1 VIDCSIAKVP
11 NITFFGRIIYRC
23 SNLLVMTA
31 MISGVYTLR
40 ELEKSIASDPDNW
53 RPIVF
58 TNGCFD
64 ILHAGHVRY
73 LQAAKN
79 LGRSL
84 VVGLNSDASVQGI
97 KPQQP
102 GLPPR
107 PIVPENQRAEVLA
120 ALKPVDAVVIFSEIT
135 ATKLINILKPDIY
148 VKGGDYKL
156 ETLPEAPAVIA
167 GGGKISLIE
176 IEVPSSTS
184 AIVKRILQ
192 LGA

>member
-1 VIDCSIAKVP
+1 MI
-11 NITFFGRIIYRC
+11 NRC
-23 SNLLVMTA
+23 FKSLVLA
-31 MISGVYTLR
+31 IMISGVYTLR
-40 ELEKSIASDPDNW
+40 ELELKIASDPERW

-73 LQAAKN
+73 LQAAKT

-84 VVGLNSDASVQGI
+84 VVGLNSDASVQAI

-120 ALKPVDAVVIFSEIT
+120 ALKSVDAVVIFSEST
-135 ATKLINILKPDIY
+135 ATQLISILKPDIY
-148 VKGGDYKL
+148 VKGGDYQRS
-156 ETLPEAPAVIA
+156 TLPEAPAVQA
-167 GGGKISLIE
+167 VGGKISLIE

-192 LGA
+192 LGSHP

>member
-1 VIDCSIAKVP
+1 
-11 NITFFGRIIYRC
+11 
-23 SNLLVMTA
+23 
-31 MISGVYTLR
+31 MISNVYTLK
-40 ELEKSIASDPDNW
+40 ELERSLASDPDKW
-53 RPIVF
+53 RPLVF

-64 ILHAGHVRY
+64 ILHCGHVRY

-84 VVGLNSDASVQGI
+84 VVGLNSDASVQAI

-120 ALKPVDAVVIFSEIT
+120 ALKPVDAVIIFAEIT
-135 ATKLINILKPDIY
+135 AIKLINILKPDIY
-148 VKGGDYKL
+148 VKGGDYQV

-192 LGA
+192 LGT

>member
-1 VIDCSIAKVP
+1 
-11 NITFFGRIIYRC
+11 
-23 SNLLVMTA
+23 MTV
-31 MISGVYTLR
+31 MISGVYTLG
-40 ELEKSIASDPDNW
+40 ELERSIASDPQKW
-53 RPIVF
+53 RPMVF

-73 LQAAKN
+73 LQAAKA

-84 VVGLNSDASVQGI
+84 VVGLNSDVSVQAI

-107 PIVPENQRAEVLA
+107 PIVPEIQRAEVLA
-120 ALKPVDAVVIFSEIT
+120 ALKPVDGVVIFSEIT
-135 ATKLINILKPDIY
+135 ATKLITILKPDIY
-148 VKGGDYKL
+148 VKGGDYQL

-192 LGA
+192 LGL

>member
-1 VIDCSIAKVP
+1 
-11 NITFFGRIIYRC
+11 
-23 SNLLVMTA
+23 MTA
-31 MISGVYTLR
+31 MISNVYTLK
-40 ELEKSIASDPDNW
+40 ELEKSLASDPDKW
-53 RPIVF
+53 RPLVF

-64 ILHAGHVRY
+64 ILHCGHVRY

-84 VVGLNSDASVQGI
+84 VVGLNSDASVQAI

-120 ALKPVDAVVIFSEIT
+120 ALKPVDAVIIFAEIT
-135 ATKLINILKPDIY
+135 AIKLINILKPDIY
-148 VKGGDYKL
+148 VKGGDYQV

-192 LGA
+192 LGT

>member
-1 VIDCSIAKVP
+1 MI
-11 NITFFGRIIYRC
+11 NRC
-23 SNLLVMTA
+23 FKSLVLA
-31 MISGVYTLR
+31 IMISGVYTLR
-40 ELEKSIASDPDNW
+40 ELELTIASAPDRW
-53 RPIVF
+53 RPMVF

-73 LQAAKN
+73 LQAAKA

-84 VVGLNSDASVQGI
+84 VVGLNSDASVVAI

-120 ALKPVDAVVIFSEIT
+120 ALKSVDAVVIFSEST
-135 ATKLINILKPDIY
+135 ATQLISILKPDIY
-148 VKGGDYKL
+148 VKGGDYQRS
-156 ETLPEAPAVIA
+156 TLPEAPAVQA
-167 GGGKISLIE
+167 VGGKISLIE

-184 AIVKRILQ
+184 AIVKCILQ
-192 LGA
+192 LGSHP

>member
-1 VIDCSIAKVP
+1 
-11 NITFFGRIIYRC
+11 
-23 SNLLVMTA
+23 
-31 MISGVYTLR
+31 MISNVYTLK
-40 ELEKSIASDPDNW
+40 ELEKSLASDPDKW
-53 RPIVF
+53 RPLVF

-64 ILHAGHVRY
+64 ILHCGHVRY

-84 VVGLNSDASVQGI
+84 VVGLNSDASVQAI

-120 ALKPVDAVVIFSEIT
+120 ALKPVDAVIIFAEIT
-135 ATKLINILKPDIY
+135 AIKLINILKPDIY
-148 VKGGDYKL
+148 VKGGDYQV

-192 LGA
+192 LGT